1 MENFKKRYLFSSV
14 LALTVFLGACA
25 SEPTGNGGD
34 SGTDDDGETA
44 DNGGTEGGDLIISLA
59 SDAVSLDLHGSND
72 TYSSNVA
79 SNIYETLVF
88 HDKDLELQDGLAES
102 HEQLDANTWVFN
114 LREGVTFHD
123 GSEFNAEVVKANLD
137 RILDP
142 AIASQRAFLYDM
154 IEEVEIIDDYTVEIT
169 TEYPFAP
176 LPAHLA
182 HNGGG
187 MMSGEMIAADYEAME
202 NGEEPGSV
210 INQEAIGTGYF
221 KFDSWSPGNE
231 LKIVKNEDY
240 WGDAAKVDS
249 VTFRVV
255 PEDGTR
261 IADLNTGAA
270 HIADP
275 LSPSDVSQIEAT
287 EGMYIESTESVAMMY
302 IGFNSQKEPF
312 DDPNVR
318 KALSMAIN
326 KQSIID
332 GIYDGHGL
340 EAKSPLAP
348 KVYGYS
354 EDIDVIEYDPEEAK
368 SLLAEAGYNE
378 GDLSITFNTSDHR
391 ERQSIA
397 ENVQQA
403 LSEIGV
409 TVNIEMEEWGSF
421 LESTANGEQ
430 EMFVLSWST
439 VTGDGDYGLFPLF
452 HESQHGSAGNRT
464 FTDDAELNDLLMGA
478 RQNENQEERLD
489 QYLEAQNIIADEA
502 IVLPLFHEDYLL
514 GVSDSVEGLWQHP
527 TRRLMLQD
535 VTLN

>member
-1 MENFKKRYLFSSV
+1 MENSKKRTFFSLL
-14 LALTVFLGACA
+14 LALSVFMAACA
-25 SEPTGNGGD
+25 SEPTGNEGESTG
-34 SGTDDDGETA
+34 DGE
-44 DNGGTEGGDLIISLA
+44 GTSENEGSEGGGDLIISLA
-59 SDAVSLDLHGSND
+59 SDAVSLDLHKSND

-79 SNIYETLVF
+79 SNIYETLVY
-88 HDKDLELQDGLAES
+88 HDKDLNLKEGLAES
-102 HEQLDANTWVFN
+102 FEQLDENTWEFK
-114 LREGVTFHD
+114 LREGIKFHD
-123 GSEFNAEVVKANLD
+123 DSDFNAEVVKANLD

-142 AIASQRAFLYDM
+142 EVASQRAFLYDM
-154 IEEVEIIDDYTVEIT
+154 VEEVKVVDDYTVQII

-182 HNGGG
+182 HTGGG
-187 MMSGEMIAADYEAME
+187 MMSAEKIAADYEAME

-210 INQEAIGTGYF
+210 LNNEPTGTGYF
-221 KFDSWSPGNE
+221 EFDSWSPGNE
-231 LKIVKNEDY
+231 LKLTKYEDY
-240 WGDAAKVDS
+240 WGDPAKVDS

-287 EGMYIESTESVAMMY
+287 DGMHVDSTESVAMMY

-326 KQSIID
+326 KDSIIQ

-354 EDIDVIEYDPEEAK
+354 EDIDVIEYNPEEAK
-368 SLLAEAGYNE
+368 ALLEEAGYGE
-378 GDLSITFNTSDHR
+378 GELSITFNTSDHR
-391 ERQSIA
+391 ERQNIA

-403 LSEIGV
+403 LTEIGV
-409 TVNIEMEEWGSF
+409 NVSIEMQEWASF

-452 HESQHGSAGNRT
+452 HESQFGSAGNRT
-464 FTDDAELNDLLMGA
+464 FTDNAELNELLMSA
-478 RQNENQEERLD
+478 RQNEDQEARLG
-489 QYLEAQNIIADEA
+489 QYEEAQNIIANEA
-502 IVLPLFHEDYLL
+502 IVYPLFHEDYLL

>member
-1 MENFKKRYLFSSV
+1 M
-14 LALTVFLGACA
+14 AACA
-25 SEPTGNGGD
+25 NEPTGNEGGSD
-34 SGTDDDGETA
+34 SDGDEGTA
-44 DNGGTEGGDLIISLA
+44 DNGGGEGGDLIASMA
-59 SDAVSLDLHGSND
+59 SDIVGLDLHGSND

-79 SNIYETLVF
+79 SNIYETLVY
-88 HDKDLELQDGLAES
+88 HDAELELQNGLAES
-102 HEQLDANTWVFN
+102 YEQIDENTWEFK

-123 GSEFNAEVVKANLD
+123 DSEFNADVVKANLD

-142 AIASQRAFLYDM
+142 EIASQRAFLYDM
-154 IEEVEIIDDYTVEIT
+154 IEEVEVVDTYTVRLI

-187 MMSGEMIAADYEAME
+187 MMSADMIERDYEAME

-210 INQEAIGTGYF
+210 INEEAIGTGFF
-221 KFDSWSPGNE
+221 KFDSWSPGSE
-231 LKIVKNEDY
+231 VKLVKNEDY
-240 WGDAAKVDS
+240 WGEPAKVDS

-287 EGMYIESTESVAMMY
+287 DGMHVESTESVAMMY

-340 EAKSPLAP
+340 EARSPLAP
-348 KVYGYS
+348 KVYGYN
-354 EDIDVIEYDPEEAK
+354 ENIDVIEYDPEEAK
-368 SLLAEAGYNE
+368 SLLEEAGYGE
-378 GDLSITFNTSDHR
+378 GELTITFNTSDHR
-391 ERQSIA
+391 ERQNIA

-403 LSEIGV
+403 LAEIGV
-409 TVNIEMEEWGSF
+409 TANIEMEEWGSY

-452 HESQHGSAGNRT
+452 HSSQQGSAGNRT
-464 FTDDAELNDLLMGA
+464 FTEDEELDEILMAA
-478 RQNENQEERLD
+478 RRNEDQEARLD
-489 QYLEAQNIIADEA
+489 QYIEAQNILADEA
-502 IVLPLFHEDYLL
+502 IILPLFHEDYLL

-535 VTLN
+535 VTINN

>member
-1 MENFKKRYLFSSV
+1 MKNLKKTYLFSLV
-14 LALTVFLGACA
+14 LAFAIFLAACA
-25 SEPTGNGGD
+25 SEPTGNEGD
-34 SGTDDDGETA
+34 SGSDDEGTS
-44 DNGGTEGGDLIISLA
+44 DNGGTEGGGDLIISLA

-79 SNIYETLVF
+79 SNIYETLVY
-88 HDKDLELQDGLAES
+88 HDKELELQDGLAES
-102 HEQLDANTWVFN
+102 HEQLDANTWEFK
-114 LREGVTFHD
+114 LEQGVKFHD
-123 GSEFNAEVVKANLD
+123 GSEFNADVVKANLD

-154 IEEVEIIDDYTVEIT
+154 IEEVEVIDDYTVHIK

-187 MMSGEMIAADYEAME
+187 MMSGEMIAEDYEAME

-210 INQEAIGTGYF
+210 INNKAIGTGFF
-221 KFDSWSPGNE
+221 KFDTWSPGSE
-231 LKIVKNEDY
+231 LKLVKNDDY
-240 WGDAAKVDS
+240 WGDPAKVDS

-261 IADLNTGAA
+261 IADLSTGAA

-275 LSPSDVSQIEAT
+275 LSPSDVAQIEAT
-287 EGMYIESTESVAMMY
+287 DNMHYESTESVAMMY
-302 IGFNSQKEPF
+302 IGFNSEKEPF
-312 DDPNVR
+312 DDANVR

-368 SLLAEAGYNE
+368 SLLAEAGYDE
-378 GDLSITFNTSDHR
+378 GELSITFNTSDHR

-403 LSEIGV
+403 LNEIGV
-409 TVNIEMEEWGSF
+409 NVNIEMQEWGSF
-421 LESTANGEQ
+421 LDSTANGEQ

-452 HESQHGSAGNRT
+452 HESQKGSAGNRT
-464 FTDDAELNDLLMGA
+464 FTDNADLNELLMAA

-489 QYLEAQNIIADEA
+489 QYLEVQNIIADEA

>member
-1 MENFKKRYLFSSV
+1 MENLKKRTFFSLL
-14 LALTVFLGACA
+14 LALSVFMAACA
-25 SEPTGNGGD
+25 SEPTGNEGESTG
-34 SGTDDDGETA
+34 DGE
-44 DNGGTEGGDLIISLA
+44 GTSENEGSEGGGDLIISLA
-59 SDAVSLDLHGSND
+59 SDAVSLDLHKSND

-79 SNIYETLVF
+79 SNIYETLVY
-88 HDKDLELQDGLAES
+88 HDKDLNLKEGLAES
-102 HEQLDANTWVFN
+102 FEQLDENTWEFK
-114 LREGVTFHD
+114 LREGIKFHD
-123 GSEFNAEVVKANLD
+123 DSDFNAEVVKANLD

-142 AIASQRAFLYDM
+142 EVASQRAFLYDM
-154 IEEVEIIDDYTVEIT
+154 VEEVKVVDDYTVHIV

-182 HNGGG
+182 HTGGG
-187 MMSGEMIAADYEAME
+187 MMSAEKIAEDYEAME

-210 INQEAIGTGYF
+210 LNNEPTGTGYF
-221 KFDSWSPGNE
+221 EFESWAPGNE
-231 LKIVKNEDY
+231 IKLTKNENY
-240 WGDAAKVDS
+240 WGDPAKVDS

-287 EGMYIESTESVAMMY
+287 DGMHVDSTESVAMMY

-326 KQSIID
+326 KDSIIQ

-368 SLLAEAGYNE
+368 ALLEEAGYGE
-378 GDLSITFNTSDHR
+378 GELSITFNTSDHR
-391 ERQSIA
+391 ERQNIA

-403 LSEIGV
+403 LTEIGV
-409 TVNIEMEEWGSF
+409 NVSIEMEEWASF

-452 HESQHGSAGNRT
+452 HESQFGSAGNRT
-464 FTDDAELNDLLMGA
+464 FTDNAELNELLMSA
-478 RQNENQEERLD
+478 RQNEDQEARLG
-489 QYLEAQNIIADEA
+489 QYEEAQNIIANEA
-502 IVLPLFHEDYLL
+502 IVYPLFHEDYLL